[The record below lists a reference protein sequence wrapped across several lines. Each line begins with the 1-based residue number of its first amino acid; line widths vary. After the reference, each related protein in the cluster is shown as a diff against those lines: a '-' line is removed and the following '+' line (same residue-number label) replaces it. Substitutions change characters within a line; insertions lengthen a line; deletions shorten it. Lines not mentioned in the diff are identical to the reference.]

1 MVDGIKQLNIYFS
14 LVEYNKLLKI
24 KKNKKL
30 SWHDL
35 ILLLAEPDVERVIGA
50 INATKDKP

>member
-1 MVDGIKQLNIYFS
+1 MSEGIKQLNIYFS

-24 KKNKKL
+24 KKEKKL

-35 ILLLAEPDVERVIGA
+35 VLLLCEVK
-50 INATKDKP
+50 N

>member
-1 MVDGIKQLNIYFS
+1 MVEGIKQLNIYFS
-14 LVEYNKLLKI
+14 LAEYNKLLKI
-24 KKNKKL
+24 KKSKKI

-50 INATKDKP
+50 TNATKDKS